1 MRVVNHANLKPEGIA
16 RIESALSGQENLN
29 DVIKWALSHPQVI
42 FNPSV
47 VSQVIVQDEF
57 TYDVIVPYHDGLVI
71 VYGNT

>member
-16 RIESALSGQENLN
+16 RIESALLGQENLN

-42 FNPSV
+42 FNTSV

-57 TYDVIVPYHDGLVI
+57 TYDVIVPYRDGLVI